1 MVKPCR
7 VTFEV
12 TETIFAE
19 SLDVVRANVAV
30 LRSSGCKI
38 AIDDFGV
45 GYSNLNY
52 IHALAPDVIKI
63 DRCFVEAVAS
73 NEPSRRIIRTMI
85 ELARNVGAKSVAEG
99 VETLAQARFL
109 AEFGCDEL
117 QGYYFSPP
125 VSAAIAADMAA
136 RGTVH
141 APARVKASVE
151 AA

>member
-1 MVKPCR
+1 
-7 VTFEV
+7 
-12 TETIFAE
+12 
-19 SLDVVRANVAV
+19 
-30 LRSSGCKI
+30 
-38 AIDDFGV
+38 
-45 GYSNLNY
+45 
-52 IHALAPDVIKI
+52 
-63 DRCFVEAVAS
+63 
-73 NEPSRRIIRTMI
+73 MI